1 MTVSSRVMAI
11 GHQSQA
17 MHASAKMA
25 GAMSTATKV

>member
-1 MTVSSRVMAI
+1 MAI

-25 GAMSTATKV
+25 GAMSTATKVWLRIY